1 MDIQAVIDRLNK
13 TEILSGDETIEII
26 AALEN
31 HRDVE
36 IDQRNMLDEIDN
48 ALKSHRRAQELPLW
62 ATEGITNIAD
72 NANDLLDEMAK
83 RLTITTED
91 AAGLREVVK
100 TMRNMAREGEDN
112 PREAGR
118 LLDRID
124 YHASEALKEYRTG
137 EARRKEWDQL
147 EALLARV
154 AAEVQQSGGWR
165 FYQQHEPVAD
175 RVQGYVDH
183 YVRLASRSIAK
194 TTAFKNGVIAWL
206 RGIAIN
212 AQAVSWASTHHEKDA
227 RLRGLIEVIETA
239 IKQLD
244 ELRLD
249 DHMEGWTDT
258 VDTWLKSDF
267 PTREMRRRILDLE
280 AEIKRLRTKT
290 GEAARENAS
299 LDGVTPE

>member
-13 TEILSGDETIEII
+13 IEILSGDETIEII

-36 IDQRNMLDEIDN
+36 IAQRLMLDEIDE

-72 NANDLLDEMAK
+72 NARDLLDTLEK

-91 AAGLREVVK
+91 AAGLREIVK

-112 PREAGR
+112 PREAGK

-137 EARRKEWDQL
+137 EARRKEWEQL
-147 EALLARV
+147 EVLVDRFETAMQRD
-154 AAEVQQSGGWR
+154 GGWR
-165 FYQQHEPVAD
+165 YGGDRTLAE
-175 RVQGYVDH
+175 RVQRCVDH
-183 YVRLASRSIAK
+183 YTRLAADTVSKSM
-194 TTAFKNGVIAWL
+194 TFKEGMVSWM

-212 AQAVSWASTHHEKDA
+212 AQAVSWAHTHHEKDA

-239 IKQLD
+239 ISQID

-249 DHMEGWTDT
+249 DRMTQWSGA
-258 VDTWLKSDF
+258 VDSWLKSDF
-267 PTREMRRRILDLE
+267 PTREMRNRILDME
-280 AEIKRLRTKT
+280 QEIRRLK
-290 GEAARENAS
+290 AKAS
-299 LDGVTPE
+299 EDVQDGVTPEF